1 MCQAL
6 CQDIKID
13 GEPDKLSDFE
23 EPLVQ
28 WKRDTFKTKL
38 QEKWVP

>member
-13 GEPDKLSDFE
+13 GEPDSLSAFE
-23 EPLVQ
+23 ELIVQ
-28 WKRDTFKTKL
+28 WKRDMFKTKL
-38 QEKWVP
+38 HEK